1 MKNMFLLVLLTS
13 LVASCTSNE
22 SNLSEDQKIEYADY
36 IDNPTTMEFEEYAFD
51 FGEVVEGEMVNHTFT
66 FENTGDQNLV
76 LIDVK
81 GSCGCTVPEEWPK
94 HPLAPG
100 ETGEIKVVFN
110 SKNRV
115 GNALKNVK
123 IEANTKPSITTLTIS
138 GVVKEK

>member
-1 MKNMFLLVLLTS
+1 MFLLVLLATTM
-13 LVASCTSNE
+13 LSCTSNE
-22 SNLSEDQKIEYADY
+22 NNLTEDVKIEYADY
-36 IDNPTTMEFEEYAFD
+36 IDNPTTVEFDEYAYD
-51 FGEVVEGEMVNHTFT
+51 FGTVEEGEMVHRTYTFT
-66 FENTGDQNLV
+66 NTGDQNLV

-94 HPLAPG
+94 HPIAPG

-123 IEANTKPSITTLTIS
+123 VEANTDPSITTLTIS